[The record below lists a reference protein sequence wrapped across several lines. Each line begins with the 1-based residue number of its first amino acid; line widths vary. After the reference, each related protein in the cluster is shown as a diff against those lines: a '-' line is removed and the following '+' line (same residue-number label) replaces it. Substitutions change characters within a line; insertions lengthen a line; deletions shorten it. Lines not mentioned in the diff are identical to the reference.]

1 MTTQTRQTGRTSR
14 NLALVADPAIE
25 NLPHTSAD
33 LMIRSRSM
41 LLIHEDLAKAR
52 IHQRHD
58 EAQLVRQVRIAR
70 AARLRRARRNQSR
83 VASAASR
90 ARLLVAFGTASR

>member
-1 MTTQTRQTGRTSR
+1 MTTRTTSQR
-14 NLALVADPAIE
+14 RHNLALAADPAVE
-25 NLPHTSAD
+25 SLPHTSED

-41 LLIHEDLAKAR
+41 LLIHENLAKAR

-70 AARLRRARRNQSR
+70 AARLKRARRTQSR

-90 ARLLVAFGTASR
+90 ARLLVAFGTASH

>member
-1 MTTQTRQTGRTSR
+1 MTSTRTSHD
-14 NLALVADPAIE
+14 LALLADPALAS
-25 NLPHTSAD
+25 LPHTSED

-41 LLIHEDLAKAR
+41 LLIHENLAKAR

-58 EAQLVRQVRIAR
+58 EAQLVRQVRIAQ
-70 AARLRRARRNQSR
+70 AARLRPARPSRSR

-90 ARLLVAFGTASR
+90 ARLLVAYGTASR